1 MDPGLGRACPF
12 GSRLGLKVSPR
23 LPFGPTTGR
32 KPFSLSILCRQRC
45 LGPAY
50 SPFVSCRPMACP
62 PRTLVSAGPGEAVV
76 LQLQSQPG
84 RWGETQVGWVCVGS
98 LRVQRGGS
106 GWNVVEVRPLPP
118 DQPRSLGVLGLPVM
132 EGCRLWAAGLGG
144 TLGCRPCFLPTVTS
158 SDCYVTLWLPT
169 ASSHQ
174 LQTRTVKNCRNPVWN
189 QSFHF
194 RIHSQIKVDGRQPW
208 PRSLSPTVASQ
219 PLVPCLTPSSCR
231 PLTLFPFQNIVHLR
245 VFDQD
250 LLTTDDP
257 VLSVLF
263 DVGTLR
269 AGETRRKSFSLS
281 PQVRLCAG
289 PWRALAQGAAAS
301 EGHQVHGSLLQ

>member
-1 MDPGLGRACPF
+1 MPG
-12 GSRLGLKVSPR
+12 
-23 LPFGPTTGR
+23 T
-32 KPFSLSILCRQRC
+32 C
-45 LGPAY
+45 LLTI
-50 SPFVSCRPMACP
+50 R
-62 PRTLVSAGPGEAVV
+62 V
-76 LQLQSQPG
+76 LQAH
-84 RWGETQVGWVCVGS
+84 
-98 LRVQRGGS
+98 
-106 GWNVVEVRPLPP
+106 
-118 DQPRSLGVLGLPVM
+118 GLPSKD
-132 EGCRLWAAGLGG
+132 L
-144 TLGCRPCFLPTVTS
+144 VTS

-194 RIHSQIKVDGRQPW
+194 RIHSQIK
-208 PRSLSPTVASQ
+208 
-219 PLVPCLTPSSCR
+219 
-231 PLTLFPFQNIVHLR
+231 NIVHLR

-289 PWRALAQGAAAS
+289 P
-301 EGHQVHGSLLQ
+301 

>member
-1 MDPGLGRACPF
+1 M
-12 GSRLGLKVSPR
+12 
-23 LPFGPTTGR
+23 
-32 KPFSLSILCRQRC
+32 
-45 LGPAY
+45 
-50 SPFVSCRPMACP
+50 
-62 PRTLVSAGPGEAVV
+62 
-76 LQLQSQPG
+76 
-84 RWGETQVGWVCVGS
+84 
-98 LRVQRGGS
+98 
-106 GWNVVEVRPLPP
+106 
-118 DQPRSLGVLGLPVM
+118 
-132 EGCRLWAAGLGG
+132 AGLGG
-144 TLGCRPCFLPTVTS
+144 TLGCHPCFLPTVTA

-194 RIHSQIKVDGRQPW
+194 RIHSQIKVDGRQSWPW
-208 PRSLSPTVASQ
+208 SLSPHCCLPASCSL
-219 PLVPCLTPSSCR
+219 PHPSSCS
-231 PLTLFPFQNIVHLR
+231 PLTLLPFQNIVHLR

-269 AGETRRKSFSLS
+269 AGESRRESFSLS

-289 PWRALAQGAAAS
+289 PWRALAQGGAAS